1 MKFVGGTKIEKEK
14 KGTNFLTKQFYKD
27 AFGWGFILWLIG
39 YALGIML
46 FTIVPIS
53 VVGWII
59 MPIGTIITI
68 WVLFKKVKSDSVH
81 YYASLAVIWVLIAVV
96 FDYFFLVK
104 AFKPVD
110 GYYKLDVYLYYTLT
124 FVLPLIVGWHKKRT
138 HR

>member
-1 MKFVGGTKIEKEK
+1 M
-14 KGTNFLTKQFYKD
+14 TKQFYKD

-46 FTIVPIS
+46 FTVVPLSLI
-53 VVGWII
+53 GWLI

-68 WVLFKKVKSDSVH
+68 WVLVKKVKADSFL
-81 YYASLAVIWVLIAVV
+81 YYALLAVIWALIAVI

-104 AFKPVD
+104 AFNPAD

-124 FVLPLIVGWHKKRT
+124 FVLPLIVGWRKK
-138 HR
+138 